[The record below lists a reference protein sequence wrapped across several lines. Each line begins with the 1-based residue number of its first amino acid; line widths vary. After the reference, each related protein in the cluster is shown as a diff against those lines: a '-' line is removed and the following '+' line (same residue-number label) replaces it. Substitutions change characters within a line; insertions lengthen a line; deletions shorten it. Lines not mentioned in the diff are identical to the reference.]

1 MRCTLLFVFCCGSV
15 LGLSGCTG
23 LEPAV
28 IGAAVSGTQAGAAVY
43 SKGRISAAAIAHYP
57 DVQKAV
63 RAAAAELSFDLTYE
77 RENEIWS
84 RYTLKDDRNKAF
96 SVYVRVR
103 TETMTQ
109 LDIDVGRFGNAAIGR
124 LLLMRVGA
132 QIPQSGLDKL
142 VGDSG
147 TGIMTDTGS

>member
-1 MRCTLLFVFCCGSV
+1 
-15 LGLSGCTG
+15 
-23 LEPAV
+23 
-28 IGAAVSGTQAGAAVY
+28 
-43 SKGRISAAAIAHYP
+43 
-57 DVQKAV
+57 
-63 RAAAAELSFDLTYE
+63 
-77 RENEIWS
+77 
-84 RYTLKDDRNKAF
+84 
-96 SVYVRVR
+96 
-103 TETMTQ
+103 MTQ